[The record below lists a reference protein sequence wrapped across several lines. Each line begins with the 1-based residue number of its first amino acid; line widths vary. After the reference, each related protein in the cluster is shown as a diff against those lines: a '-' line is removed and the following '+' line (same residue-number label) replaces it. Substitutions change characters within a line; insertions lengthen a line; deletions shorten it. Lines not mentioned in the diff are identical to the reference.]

1 MKQNGITIFV
11 STAYLDE
18 GEKCDQ
24 LILMHNARI
33 LAIAPPQKIQADFS
47 DLEEAMIHRIRAMDN
62 TMTEDGFG
70 S

>member
-1 MKQNGITIFV
+1 MKQNGMTIFV

-33 LAIAPPQKIQADFS
+33 LDTATPHEIQADFS
-47 DLEEAMIHRIRAMDN
+47 DLEEAMIHRIRTIDN